1 MSAILGSKSKSAVV
15 IDSGMNS
22 IHSHVR
28 RNRQSP
34 KALATVIVWI
44 SLAYFLIPLLW
55 LFFAATKSNSD
66 LFATFGL
73 WFGEKNQ
80 LIKNIKQTLTYND
93 GIFLRWLA
101 NSFGYALVSAIGA
114 AALAT
119 MAGYALAK
127 YRFPGRDAVNIFVI
141 GAIMVPST
149 ALAIPTFLVF
159 SKIGLTNTPLAVILP
174 AMVNPF
180 AVYLMREY
188 SRQAVD
194 HSLLEAARIDG
205 AGEFRIFTKIS
216 LPLLSPGVS
225 AVLLLTS
232 VATFNNYFFPLI
244 MLNDNKLY
252 PVTVGLAQWNSM
264 GGSNGATNT
273 AFFPMLMAGSMMA
286 TIPLIL
292 AFMFLQKFWQS
303 GLATGA
309 VKE

>member
-1 MSAILGSKSKSAVV
+1 MTSLLRVRDTSANVVGSRGSRNARKSRSRKPPQV
-15 IDSGMNS
+15 I
-22 IHSHVR
+22 
-28 RNRQSP
+28 
-34 KALATVIVWI
+34 ATVIVWT
-44 SLAYFLIPLLW
+44 SVAYFLVPLLW

-66 LFATFGL
+66 LFTTFGL
-73 WFGEKNQ
+73 WFGERNQ
-80 LIKNIKQTLTYND
+80 LVMNIKQTLTYND

-101 NSFGYALVSAIGA
+101 NSFGYSLLSAVGA

-127 YRFPGRDAVNIFVI
+127 YRFPGRDMVNIFVI

-159 SKIGLTNTPLAVILP
+159 SKIGLTNNPLAVILP
-174 AMVNPF
+174 GMVSPF

-194 HSLLEAARIDG
+194 YSLLEAARIDG
-205 AGEFRIFTKIS
+205 AGEFRIFRTIS
-216 LPLLSPGVS
+216 LPLLAPGIS

-232 VATFNNYFFPLI
+232 VAAFNNYFFPLI
-244 MLNDNKLY
+244 MLSDNKLY
-252 PVTVGLAQWNSM
+252 TVTVGLAQWNSM
-264 GGSNGATNT
+264 GGSNGASTI
-273 AFFPMLMAGSMMA
+273 AFFPMLMAGSVIA

-292 AFMFLQKFWQS
+292 AFIFLQKFWQS
-303 GLATGA
+303 GLANGA